1 MSEEEKKAIS
11 ELAETLLAGM
21 RLNYYGMVGIA
32 QCAEYLYDKGY
43 RRQSEDR
50 WIDINE
56 RQPERHARVLC
67 YYKYEPDSPD
77 VVCENTYYG
86 RKADGYLWMSD
97 SSKVT
102 HWMPLPELPKG
113 NE

>member
-1 MSEEEKKAIS
+1 
-11 ELAETLLAGM
+11 M
-21 RLNYYGMVGIA
+21 RLIDADTIDTRERGNNSQRTMWHEIKRIVDAAPTIN
-32 QCAEYLYDKGY
+32 
-43 RRQSEDR
+43 R

-67 YYKYEPDSPD
+67 YYRYEPNSPD
-77 VVCENTYYG
+77 VICENIYYG
-86 RKADGYLWMSD
+86 RIGDRYSWLSG

-113 NE
+113 GE